1 MRIGLKCEMGQVT
14 DDFCRTCR
22 QDPLHPC
29 GIPAPKL
36 ALLTGEGMPDNDDV
50 TGLSYT
56 PSRLLGCF
64 RQGVLERDND
74 YYLDVH
80 NQKASM
86 RGTVIHAG
94 MDALGWPGERVVSEK
109 RIKVPIRVKGVEES
123 IEFTAK
129 PDSIVIVDTDWTD
142 WQKNGGP
149 ILIVDIWD
157 WKTREF
163 KPGEL
168 LEADVKHRQQVWM
181 YAWAVS
187 KTPEQ
192 WYGTPAVV
200 NIRSVN
206 IAYMSNNNDR
216 IFSSLGPGKALIRRQ
231 RPSRMEEVELAAIP
245 TVLLPDIERFIIN
258 RIMRKQRAL
267 TVLAAPLEGEDA
279 KWCYRCPV
287 AAPCG
292 FWQRQR
298 GEAAA

>member
-1 MRIGLKCEMGQVT
+1 MPRIGLKCEMGQVT

-29 GIPAPKL
+29 SIPAPKL

-50 TGLSYT
+50 TGISYT

-86 RGTVIHAG
+86 RGTVVHAG
-94 MDALGWPGERVVSEK
+94 MDAIGWPGERAIAEK
-109 RIKVPIRVKGVEES
+109 RIKVPVRVRDVEES
-123 IEFTAK
+123 LEFSAK
-129 PDSIVIVDTDWTD
+129 PDSIVLVDEDLEQGIVT
-142 WQKNGGP
+142 
-149 ILIVDIWD
+149 VDIWD

-192 WYGTPAVV
+192 WYAPNSKATVH
-200 NIRSVN
+200 IRSVN

-216 IFSSLGPGKALIRRQ
+216 IFSSLGTGKATIKRQ
-231 RPSRMEEVELAAIP
+231 RPARFEEIELAVIP
-245 TVLLPDIERFIIN
+245 TVLMPDIERFIIN
-258 RIMRKQRAL
+258 RIKRKQQAL
-267 TVLAAPLEGEDA
+267 TVLAAPLEGDDA

-287 AAPCG
+287 ATPCG

-298 GEAAA
+298 EEKAA